1 MPALR
6 PRQLV
11 PSGASGAPPGSSRG
25 PEHSVEPP
33 AGYEPPRVERVLTP
47 AELER
52 EVLYA
57 GTAATP
63 GSV

>member
-1 MPALR
+1 MDGQTERCEKGPQRR
-6 PRQLV
+6 PL
-11 PSGASGAPPGSSRG
+11 
-25 PEHSVEPP
+25 

-57 GTAATP
+57 GAAGASGP
-63 GSV
+63 S